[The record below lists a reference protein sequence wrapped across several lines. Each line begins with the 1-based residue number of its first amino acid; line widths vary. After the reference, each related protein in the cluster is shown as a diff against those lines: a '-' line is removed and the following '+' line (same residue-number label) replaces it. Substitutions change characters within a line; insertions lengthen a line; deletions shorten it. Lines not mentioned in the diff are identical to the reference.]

1 MDVTCVPVCFCVS
14 RVGEKNIKKWEKF
27 QKMSDVWLRSV
38 HRTGTETGLGREDN
52 GNVWVV

>member
-1 MDVTCVPVCFCVS
+1 
-14 RVGEKNIKKWEKF
+14 VGEKNIKKWEKF